1 MIRIH
6 VLCEGQTEYDFV
18 DKVLR
23 PYVLAQ
29 GIVLIA
35 HNLRGGF
42 NYTRLKHTII
52 EWLNYEKSAY
62 VTTMIDLYGMNR
74 GYPQYAETALSNR
87 TALEKVATIETAIK
101 EDVLKTAHL
110 HNYKFIPYV
119 QLHEFEA
126 LLFSEP
132 ETLEAWLGLS
142 HTIANQPFS
151 AIRNAFDSPEDI
163 NDSPRTAPSK
173 RILHIAASYDKVA
186 EGVTIA
192 SDIGVQKIREECPH
206 FSAWLTQLE
215 NLELQ

>member
-74 GYPQYAETALSNR
+74 GYPQYAETTLSNR
-87 TALEKVATIETAIK
+87 PALEKVTTIEAAIK
-101 EDVLKTAHL
+101 ADVLTTAHL

-119 QLHEFEA
+119 QLYEFEA

-142 HTIANQPFS
+142 HTIANQSFS
-151 AIRNAFDSPEDI
+151 TIRNAFDTPEDI
-163 NDSPRTAPSK
+163 NDSPHTAPSK
-173 RILHIAASYDKVA
+173 RILNIAPSYDKVA

-192 SDIGVQKIREECPH
+192 SDIGIQKIREECPH
-206 FSAWLTQLE
+206 FNAWLTELE
-215 NLELQ
+215 NLEAQ